1 MKCTNYLKDTPHV
14 SPKET
19 QLFTTLLSSA
29 VEDLLNGILIF
40 TAQKEFIYA
49 NDSARQTLS
58 MIRFNGSTV
67 ETIPKEI
74 LHICQALIQSRR
86 LFPNQYW
93 SIRSEVLLDPLI
105 ALDVEARWLNV
116 VSENESFL
124 LLSIKDLHQLAQKMV
139 IEEAQKYGLTLRQKE
154 IWLLHRANKTYKQ
167 IAIQLGITTNTV
179 KKHLA
184 SIRVKQRVLTEPC

>member
-40 TAQKEFIYA
+40 TAQKELIYA

-58 MIRFNGSTV
+58 MIHFNGSTV
-67 ETIPKEI
+67 EAIPKEI

-93 SIRSEVLLDPLI
+93 SIRSEVLREPLI
-105 ALDVEARWLNV
+105 A
-116 VSENESFL
+116 
-124 LLSIKDLHQLAQKMV
+124 
-139 IEEAQKYGLTLRQKE
+139 
-154 IWLLHRANKTYKQ
+154 
-167 IAIQLGITTNTV
+167 
-179 KKHLA
+179 
-184 SIRVKQRVLTEPC
+184 